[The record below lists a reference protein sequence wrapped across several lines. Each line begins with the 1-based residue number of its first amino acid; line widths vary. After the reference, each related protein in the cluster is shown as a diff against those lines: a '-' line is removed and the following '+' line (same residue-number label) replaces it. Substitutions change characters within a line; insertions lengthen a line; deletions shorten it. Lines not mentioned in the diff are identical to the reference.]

1 MGIQRNTTYLK
12 HISTI
17 QRCTQRYFEAALTDF
32 SIGYGQQF
40 FLLRISEQE
49 GISLQELAKRGN
61 YDKTTVT
68 KAVRKLT
75 EEHLVCSVPDP
86 RDRRIHHLY
95 LTDTA
100 KVLIERLY
108 EVRDRWK
115 NQLTEGFSDQ
125 EKAQMEGFLSR
136 MASRA
141 WEMTEKGEYRL

>member
-1 MGIQRNTTYLK
+1 MRT
-12 HISTI
+12 
-17 QRCTQRYFEAALTDF
+17 
-32 SIGYGQQF
+32 
-40 FLLRISEQE
+40 ISEQE

-68 KAVRKLT
+68 KAVQKLT

-100 KVLIERLY
+100 KALIERLY

-115 NQLTEGFSDQ
+115 NQLTEGFSEQ

>member
-68 KAVRKLT
+68 KVVQKLT

-100 KVLIERLY
+100 KALIERLY

-115 NQLTEGFSDQ
+115 NQLTEGFSEQ
-125 EKAQMEGFLSR
+125 EKAQMEDFLSR

>member
-17 QRCTQRYFEAALTDF
+17 QRCTQRYFETALAGF

-68 KAVRKLT
+68 KAVQKLT
-75 EEHLVCSVPDP
+75 KKRLVRSVPDP
-86 RDRRIHHLY
+86 QDRRIHHLY

-100 KVLIERLY
+100 RHLIERLY
-108 EVRDRWK
+108 EVRDHCK
-115 NQLTEGFSDQ
+115 NQLTEEFSEQ
-125 EKAQMEGFLSR
+125 EKAQMEALLSK

-141 WEMTEKGEYRL
+141 WELTENGKY

>member
-17 QRCTQRYFEAALTDF
+17 QRCTQRYFEAALTGF

-61 YDKTTVT
+61 YDKT
-68 KAVRKLT
+68 AVRKLT

-100 KVLIERLY
+100 KALIERLY

-115 NQLTEGFSDQ
+115 NQLTEGFSEQ